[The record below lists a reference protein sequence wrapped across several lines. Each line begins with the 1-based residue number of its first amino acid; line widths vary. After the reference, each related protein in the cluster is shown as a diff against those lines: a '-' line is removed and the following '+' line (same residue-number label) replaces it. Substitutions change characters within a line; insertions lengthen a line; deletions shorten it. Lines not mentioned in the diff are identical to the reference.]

1 MLKLFKSDLH
11 IHTCLSPCGDLK
23 MSPKNIIHK
32 ALENNLD
39 MIAICDHNSAEN
51 VQAVIKAAEGKNI
64 LVIPGIEICTKEEIH
79 VLSLFEKMESASKL
93 QFLIYA
99 HIFGEN
105 NPDAFGMQIIANEN
119 DEVEKFE
126 TKLLIGAADLSIEQV
141 VDEIHKLNGVAI
153 ASHIDR
159 ESYSVIGQ
167 LGFVPDNLNFDALE
181 ISPRISFEDA
191 RKRFPEYRNYEFIQN
206 SDAHFI
212 DDIGKVTT
220 EFLLAKSSFNEIKK
234 ALKNEDGRKVIE

>member
-1 MLKLFKSDLH
+1 
-11 IHTCLSPCGDLK
+11 
-23 MSPKNIIHK
+23 
-32 ALENNLD
+32 

-167 LGFVPDNLNFDALE
+167 LGFIPDNLNFDALE

>member
-167 LGFVPDNLNFDALE
+167 LGFIPDNLNFDALE